1 MLAAKVKILKQTS
14 NLRGNRYDINLLGRG
29 K

>member
-1 MLAAKVKILKQTS
+1 MAAKVKILKQTS
-14 NLRGNRYDINLLGRG
+14 NLRGNCYDINLLGRG